1 MSRNSSKTMIILVV
15 AIALIA
21 ISAFVVSAQDDDP
34 TPIIPYGHG
43 WMHNQDNADWGPG
56 MMMGMMGNGFGQG
69 MMWGDGEPM
78 MLVVAE
84 ALGLEPDALFTAL
97 QEGQTLTEIA
107 ETQGVEL
114 DAVYDAMFVEA
125 EAHMSALVES
135 STITQEQAD
144 EHLTWTRENIATL
157 PLFSGSGFGPC
168 MNGQAGFGMIG
179 NRHGHGYGIR
189 GN

>member
-21 ISAFVVSAQDDDP
+21 ISAFVVSAQDDDS
-34 TPIIPYGHG
+34 TPVIPYGHG
-43 WMHNQDNADWGPG
+43 WMHNQDNANWSPG
-56 MMMGMMGNGFGQG
+56 MMRGHGMMGNGFGQG

-97 QEGQTLTEIA
+97 QEGQTLAEIA

-114 DAVYDAMFVEA
+114 DTVYDAMFVEA
-125 EAHMSALVES
+125 EAHMTALVEAG
-135 STITQEQAD
+135 TITQQQAD
-144 EHLTWTRENIATL
+144 EHLSWMRENIATM
-157 PLFSGSGFGPC
+157 PMFSGSGFGPC
-168 MNGQAGFGMIG
+168 MNGQTGFGMMG
-179 NRHGHGYGIR
+179 HGHGMG

>member
-21 ISAFVVSAQDDDP
+21 ISAFIVSAQDDDP

-43 WMHNQDNADWGPG
+43 WMHNQDNANWGPG
-56 MMMGMMGNGFGQG
+56 MMMGNGYGQG

-78 MLVVAE
+78 MLAVAE

-97 QEGQTLTEIA
+97 QTGQTLAEIA
-107 ETQGVEL
+107 ETQGVDL
-114 DAVYDAMFVEA
+114 DTVYDAMFAEA
-125 EAHMSALVES
+125 EAHITALVEAG
-135 STITQEQAD
+135 TITQEQAD
-144 EHLTWTRENIATL
+144 EHLTWMRENIATM
-157 PLFSGSGFGPC
+157 PMFSGSGLGPC
-168 MNGQAGFGMIG
+168 MDGQVDFGMMG
-179 NRHGHGYGIR
+179 NRRGYGMR